1 MPDEELKQLLR
12 TNIELSEK
20 IWAALE
26 RQRKIRLWTLIIG
39 IAVIVIPLIVAAV
52 SLPWMVH
59 TIQDYYGAT
68 LNI

>member
-1 MPDEELKQLLR
+1 MPDEEIKQLLLK
-12 TNIELSEK
+12 NIELSEK
-20 IWAALE
+20 IWLSLE

-39 IAVIVIPLIVAAV
+39 IAVIVLPLIVAAI
-52 SLPWMVH
+52 SFPWMMR